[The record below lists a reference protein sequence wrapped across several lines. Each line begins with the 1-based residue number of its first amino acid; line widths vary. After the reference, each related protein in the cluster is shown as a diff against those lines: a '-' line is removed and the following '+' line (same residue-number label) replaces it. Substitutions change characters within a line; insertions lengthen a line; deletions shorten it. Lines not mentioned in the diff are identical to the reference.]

1 MTDTLTDQT
10 PLTAPDTRHVVT
22 NPAILY
28 FGTPVVLVSTRNA
41 DGTANLA
48 PFSSAFWLG
57 DRAVLG
63 ASHGS
68 QTYGNLRRTGQA
80 VIALPSSDQ
89 ADVVNRL
96 ALTTGNPSPA
106 AYKLAR
112 GYAHVADKFARA
124 GLTQVPAELVDAP
137 IPAETPIALEA
148 EVVAFH
154 SEPGSDG
161 APVTE
166 LRVVRVHVHPELL
179 LPGRPNRIDPD
190 RWRPLIMSF
199 QQLYG
204 LTPRVAS
211 SRLASIDE
219 EAYRR

>member
-1 MTDTLTDQT
+1 MTDTLTE
-10 PLTAPDTRHVVT
+10 PAARHVVT

-48 PFSSAFWLG
+48 TFSSAFWLG

-63 ASHGS
+63 VSHGS
-68 QTYGNLRRTGQA
+68 QTYANLRRTGQA

-96 ALTTGNPSPA
+96 ALTTGNPNPA

-112 GYAHVADKFARA
+112 GYAKVADKFGRA
-124 GLTQVPAELVDAP
+124 GLTPVPAQLVDAP
-137 IPAETPIALEA
+137 VPAETPIALEA

-154 SEPGSDG
+154 SEPGTDG

-166 LRVVRVHVHPELL
+166 LRVVRVHAHPELL
-179 LPGRPNRIDPD
+179 PPGRPNRIDPD

-204 LTPRVAS
+204 LTPRVAP
-211 SRLASIDE
+211 SRLATIDE